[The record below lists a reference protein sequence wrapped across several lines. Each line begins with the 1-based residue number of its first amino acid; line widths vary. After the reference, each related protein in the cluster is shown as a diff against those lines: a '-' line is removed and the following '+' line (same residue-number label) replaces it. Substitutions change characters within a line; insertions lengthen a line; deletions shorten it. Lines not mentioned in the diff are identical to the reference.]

1 MFVHTYVFWYASHRF
16 YLVIVK
22 AIDLYPCQ
30 VFIVQQFSNT
40 LHFPIL
46 DVGVGNARVTLIII
60 EGTASYIMYTY
71 ECMWDPLHAKKHNH

>member
-1 MFVHTYVFWYASHRF
+1 MFVCMYIDRYASHRF

-30 VFIVQQFSNT
+30 VFIVQHFPNA

-60 EGTASYIMYTY
+60 ESTASYTIYEILYIRTYTN
-71 ECMWDPLHAKKHNH
+71 AKR